1 MKILFWVNS
10 FPVISETFIRNQ
22 IVDLIKEGIEVQIL
36 CSLKNRDKQGIEGFE
51 EYALLNKTLDF
62 ADISPKTKIEKI
74 KSVLKILARSLFTG
88 NYRYY
93 INFTKLLLKEK
104 KYTFSSIFIVDYIL
118 KTKIDIVHCH
128 FGPVGN
134 KAVFLKKIQLPIKLI
149 CTFHGYDI
157 RLGIKK
163 GNFYKDLLKYAD
175 SIISI
180 SNYNTQMLLSFGF
193 KREKIIELNNGVEVI
208 RGVTKRNNRDRKINI
223 LSVGRLVDEKGYDLA
238 LNSISNFHK
247 KHLEISFH
255 YDIIGGGILEEKLKK
270 ICNDLNLDKIVTFHL
285 SQNSEYVK
293 SKMREAD
300 LFLLTSK
307 NEAIPTVILEAQSYS
322 LPVIA
327 TNVGAVK
334 DLVIDDFTG
343 FLSDVTQKDIE
354 NCLKKMFDNKDKW
367 EMYGLN
373 ARKNIILNYD
383 RIALVQ
389 KLISIY
395 KTI

>member
-1 MKILFWVNS
+1 MRVLFWVNS
-10 FPVISETFIRNQ
+10 FPVVSETFIRNQ
-22 IVDLIKEGIEVQIL
+22 IVDLIKEGIEVQIF
-36 CSLKNRDKQGIEGFE
+36 CTLKNKHNQAIEGFE
-51 EYALLNKTLDF
+51 EYDLLNKTLDF
-62 ADISPKTKIEKI
+62 SDILPKTKIRKI
-74 KSVLKILARSLFTG
+74 KYALRILADSLFTE
-88 NYRYY
+88 NFKYY
-93 INFTKLLLKEK
+93 TNFIRLLIKEK
-104 KYTFSSIFIVDYIL
+104 KYTFSSIFILHYIL

-157 RLGIKK
+157 RLGIQKR
-163 GNFYKDLLKYAD
+163 NFYKDLLKYAD
-175 SIISI
+175 SVISI
-180 SNYNTQMLLSFGF
+180 SNYNTKMLLSFGF
-193 KREKIIELNNGVEVI
+193 KQEKIKELNNGVEVI
-208 RGVTKRNNRDRKINI
+208 SGVGKRNNRDRQINI

-247 KHLEISFH
+247 KNSEICFH
-255 YDIIGGGILEEKLKK
+255 YDIIGGGILEEKLKNL
-270 ICNDLNLDKIVTFHL
+270 CNDLKLDKIVTFHL

-300 LFLLTSK
+300 LFLLTSR

-334 DLVIDDFTG
+334 DLVINDFTG
-343 FLSDVTQKDIE
+343 FLCDITEKDIE
-354 NCLKKMFDNKDKW
+354 KCLKKMFDNRDRW
-367 EMYGLN
+367 DMYGLN
-373 ARKNIILNYD
+373 ASKNIILNYN